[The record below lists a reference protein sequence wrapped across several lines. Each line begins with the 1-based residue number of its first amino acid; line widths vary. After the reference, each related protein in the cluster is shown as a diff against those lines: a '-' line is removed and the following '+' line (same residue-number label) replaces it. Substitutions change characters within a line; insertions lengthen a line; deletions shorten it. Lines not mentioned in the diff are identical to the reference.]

1 MSDRIVL
8 MNDGRIVQEGD
19 PAEIYERPRSVFAS
33 HFIGEANLLRGTVT
47 AAESDATRVR
57 VGNIEIVAPAHAA
70 EAGQEVVV
78 SVRPERIAI
87 GAAGAVLSAQN
98 LFDGRI
104 GRRIFLGNLVR
115 FLVELAPGVVATV
128 QASVEAAG
136 LTEGDDVVVGWERD
150 SSIVLTEQ

>member
-1 MSDRIVL
+1 
-8 MNDGRIVQEGD
+8 
-19 PAEIYERPRSVFAS
+19 
-33 HFIGEANLLRGTVT
+33 
-47 AAESDATRVR
+47 
-57 VGNIEIVAPAHAA
+57 VAPAHAA

-87 GAAGAVLSAQN
+87 GRGGSGALGAKPLRRAHRAADLPRQPRPLPRGA
-98 LFDGRI
+98 
-104 GRRIFLGNLVR
+104 
-115 FLVELAPGVVATV
+115 APGVVATV